1 MHLIEVL
8 SKETASILTR
18 TTEHAAILQ
27 KHDQAPRFRPATPA
41 GIDGVPT
48 PEAFGQATPFATL
61 LGNVKNG
68 VQDLKVRKADV
79 ATLTRQTVFDQAIL
93 RFGNLHAVSISHQ
106 HASVNRP

>member
-1 MHLIEVL
+1 ML

-48 PEAFGQATPFATL
+48 PEAFWQTVPFAAL
-61 LGNVKNG
+61 FGNEQDG
-68 VQDLKVRKADV
+68 VQDLKVCETGI
-79 ATLTRQTVFDQAIL
+79 ATLT
-93 RFGNLHAVSISHQ
+93 
-106 HASVNRP
+106 